1 MFFIASKILGVLVAP
16 LNALLIVAALAV
28 GLLFTRFS
36 RLARWLLVFCMIP
49 LILVGFT
56 RIADLPLI
64 WLEERYQSPEPL
76 TDIAGI
82 IVLGGGIGVT
92 GYNHP
97 QDYYIGSWADR
108 LTTGLALKTR
118 FPQARLIYSGGS
130 AKLGASNGT
139 EANAAEKLVV
149 DLYGDNR
156 GMEPENLSRNTWEN
170 GVETLKMIGPSVAPE
185 KWMLVTSAWHMERA
199 MGVYRK
205 LGFVPVAY
213 PTDYKAAKPE
223 FPYLADSAVDQWDKF
238 SLAVRELIG
247 LLAYRMSDRWAPES
261 ANRKIEVQ

>member
-16 LNALLIVAALAV
+16 LNALLIAATLAV

-36 RLARWLLVFCMIP
+36 GLARWLLIFCIVP
-49 LILVGFT
+49 LMLIGFT

-76 TDIAGI
+76 SDIVGI
-82 IVLGGGIGVT
+82 IVLGGGIGVS

-108 LTTGLALKTR
+108 LTTGLALKAR

-130 AKLGASNGT
+130 AALGASEGT
-139 EANAAEKLVV
+139 EADAAEKLVV
-149 DLYGDNR
+149 DLFGDNR
-156 GMEPENLSRNTWEN
+156 GMEQENLSRNTWEN
-170 GVETLKMIGPSVAPE
+170 GVETLKMIGPSAMPE
-185 KWMLVTSAWHMERA
+185 KWVLVTSAWHMERA
-199 MGVYRK
+199 LGVYRK

-213 PTDYKAAKPE
+213 STDYKAAKPE
-223 FPYLADSAVDQWDKF
+223 FPYLANSAVDQWDKF

-247 LLAYRMSDRWAPES
+247 LLAYRLSGRWSPQIDPS
-261 ANRKIEVQ
+261 RQ